1 MNAIERT
8 GIVDAEHQLRLDEPL
23 PIPGQSR
30 VRVIVLVPEA
40 EEISEA
46 AWAKAASASP
56 AFDFLKDAAG
66 TFTAP
71 PTANRSMTKG
81 KIVLVPF
88 PFDDL
93 TAEKVRPALC
103 LTDPI
108 GSHRHVVVAFISS
121 QMPTSVSAT
130 DIVLDSR
137 QKDFAATGLRVPS
150 VLRLHRLVTLTSA
163 LIQRE

>member
-1 MNAIERT
+1 
-8 GIVDAEHQLRLDEPL
+8 
-23 PIPGQSR
+23 
-30 VRVIVLVPEA
+30 
-40 EEISEA
+40 
-46 AWAKAASASP
+46 
-56 AFDFLKDAAG
+56 
-66 TFTAP
+66 
-71 PTANRSMTKG
+71 MTRG

-93 TAEKVRPALC
+93 TADKVRPALC

-108 GSHRHVVVAFISS
+108 GPHRHIIVAFVSS
-121 QMPTSVSAT
+121 QISAPATAT

-163 LIQRE
+163 LVRRELGQLSSDLQCEVDRKLSVLFALKGS